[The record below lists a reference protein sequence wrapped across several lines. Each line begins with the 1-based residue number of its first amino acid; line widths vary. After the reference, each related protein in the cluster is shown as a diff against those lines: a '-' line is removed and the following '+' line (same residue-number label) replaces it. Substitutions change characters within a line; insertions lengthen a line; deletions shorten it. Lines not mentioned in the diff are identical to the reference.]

1 MLSYKACASAT
12 NLFELEIGAPDAG
25 RAIGAEETSGEVIV
39 KAGSTIIVGL
49 EVPEISTGDKIN
61 KRIPTY
67 IGMDFNGRYMLLVF
81 PLSFGL

>member
-1 MLSYKACASAT
+1 
-12 NLFELEIGAPDAG
+12 LEIGEG
-25 RAIGAEETSGEVIV
+25 GITMVFGVGGTSGQVIAE
-39 KAGSTIIVGL
+39 AGSTIIVGL
-49 EVPEISTGDKIN
+49 EVPEINTGDNIN